1 MPAATTILTVNLRQ
15 ATSADDEFCW
25 RLHEASM
32 REYVEPVYGWD
43 AFLQHTYHVE
53 WFDPDRLSVIE
64 DEDGEAIGVLEVIDE
79 GDHLYLSRIEVL
91 PEAQGHGIGTRV
103 VGDLLTRGRT
113 VRLHVF
119 TNNVGARR
127 FYERLGFTADRH
139 ADREHRLSMLH
150 LGDTDAV

>member
-1 MPAATTILTVNLRQ
+1 
-15 ATSADDEFCW
+15 
-25 RLHEASM
+25 M

-53 WFDPDRLSVIE
+53 WFDPDGLSIIE
-64 DEDGEAIGVLEVIDE
+64 DEDGKAIGVLEVIDE
-79 GDHLYLSRIEVL
+79 GDHLYLSRIELL
-91 PEAQGHGIGTRV
+91 PEAQGRGIGTRV
-103 VGDLLTRGRT
+103 VGDLLGQGRT

-139 ADREHRLSMLH
+139 VDRDRRLSMLH
-150 LGDTDAV
+150 PKRDTDAV